1 MIFEWVRQAR
11 QHIVGPEVKHVVRRL
26 PKASVAGGRGE
37 AQVGASEVGSV
48 ERRLTCR
55 TMETI
60 RRNLDFIQR
69 AMGRFLRR
77 VPTGTSARY

>member
-1 MIFEWVRQAR
+1 MWLRS
-11 QHIVGPEVKHVVRRL
+11 L
-26 PKASVAGGRGE
+26 PKASVAGGQGE

-48 ERRLTCR
+48 ARPVTCR

-77 VPTGTSARY
+77 VPTGTSVRY